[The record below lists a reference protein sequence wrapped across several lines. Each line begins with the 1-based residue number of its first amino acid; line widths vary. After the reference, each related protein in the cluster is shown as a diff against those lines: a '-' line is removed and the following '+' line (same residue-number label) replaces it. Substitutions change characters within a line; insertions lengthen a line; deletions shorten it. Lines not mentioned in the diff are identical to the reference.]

1 MEENEALQTSTE
13 LTDSDASVGPFRT
26 PEGDPYWKL
35 GDPRSMRR
43 VMVRKYRGQVLVDI
57 REYYRDVSSGEELPG
72 RKGISLT
79 TKQFR
84 ALQSLLPDIEVALQQ
99 LNQSD

>member
-1 MEENEALQTSTE
+1 MEENETLRTSAD
-13 LTDSDASVGPFRT
+13 LADSEASVGPFRT
-26 PEGDPYWKL
+26 PDGDTYWKL

-43 VMVRKYRGQVLVDI
+43 VVVRKYRGQVLIDV
-57 REYYRDVSSGEELPG
+57 REYYRDPGSGEELPG

-79 TKQFR
+79 AKQFR

-99 LNQSD
+99 LSRGD